1 MACHD
6 SQSDAALKLADLDV
20 VTAGMNNHNNKGE
33 NSSLELTHDF
43 DDCDSA
49 NSFTPLPSIQNDY
62 ALEIKSFNNQ
72 WKRPYSQ
79 QLSTN
84 VFKEQFDLI
93 MDNQCDQT
101 LLAEDELNYRY
112 QQTHHHPRK
121 SKHRMTVMETTTK
134 ALKPHQKVQLLF
146 EIVKA
151 ANHPHRLQDAKDIF
165 DFILYEIGSQ

>member
-1 MACHD
+1 MMLARHD

-20 VTAGMNNHNNKGE
+20 VTAGINNHNKGE
-33 NSSLELTHDF
+33 SSSLELTHDF

-84 VFKEQFDLI
+84 VFKDQFDLI

-101 LLAEDELNYRY
+101 LLAEEEELNNYY
-112 QQTHHHPRK
+112 HHSRWK
-121 SKHRMTVMETTTK
+121 SRHKLMETTRSNLPK
-134 ALKPHQKVQLLF
+134 NALKPHQKIQLLF
-146 EIVKA
+146 EIVKM
-151 ANHPHRLQDAKDIF
+151 ANHPHKL
-165 DFILYEIGSQ
+165 